1 MPDES
6 DNPSWHLVL
15 ILNLA
20 LPTYVCFILYIYL
33 VYNILSCCN
42 FIVLKGNESSEEELQ
57 RIRDNLLDLD
67 GSLGAY
73 PYESLKQWNRLT
85 CNISGIYTACLTL
98 CVYIYFITISTY
110 NSFYHYCHL

>member
-1 MPDES
+1 MNVVTFSVYFELSITDMF
-6 DNPSWHLVL
+6 VL
-15 ILNLA
+15 YIIHIYSLS
-20 LPTYVCFILYIYL
+20 YFILF
-33 VYNILSCCN
+33 N
-42 FIVLKGNESSEEELQ
+42 FIVLKGNESSEDELQ

-98 CVYIYFITISTY
+98 YAYVYFITISTY
-110 NSFYHYCHL
+110 NSFYYYCHL